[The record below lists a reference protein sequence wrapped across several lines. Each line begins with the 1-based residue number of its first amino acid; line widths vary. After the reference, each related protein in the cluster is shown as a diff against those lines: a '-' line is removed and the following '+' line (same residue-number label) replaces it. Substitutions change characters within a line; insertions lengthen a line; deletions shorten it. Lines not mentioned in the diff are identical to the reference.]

1 MATTAVMFPG
11 QGSQAPGMGA
21 SWKGRPAWSVV
32 ERAEDVLGEP
42 LSPLLLDSPLDHT
55 RDAQL
60 AVVLV
65 SLMAWEE
72 WRADHD
78 RPVAFAGHSLG
89 QVTALLAS
97 GVLTFEHGIALV
109 ARRAEVTQDAV
120 RRRPGRMIA
129 LLGADPTQVD
139 AALVAVSDR
148 CWLANDNAPGQVVLA
163 GTPEGVAAAAEAAKL
178 AGVKK
183 VMPLA
188 VDGAF
193 HTPLMD
199 SARDALAAHLITVP
213 FQAGVAPVVSN
224 GDALPYEDG
233 DGWRYRLADHLVQ
246 PVRWRQSVEQL
257 VAMGADDLAEVGPGT
272 TLAGL
277 AKRTLAAVGAPSER
291 RVASERV

>member
-11 QGSQAPGMGA
+11 QGSQAQGMGA
-21 SWKGRPAWSVV
+21 PWKGHPAWSVV
-32 ERAEDVLGEP
+32 ERAEDVLGES
-42 LSPLLLDSPLDHT
+42 LTPLLLDSPLDHT
-55 RDAQL
+55 REAQL

-89 QVTALLAS
+89 QVTALLAA
-97 GVLTFEHGIALV
+97 GVLTFDDGITLV

-129 LLGADPTQVD
+129 LLGADQAQVD
-139 AALVAVSDR
+139 AALLTVPDR

-163 GTPEGVAAAAEAAKL
+163 GTPEGVAAAGEAAKL

-183 VMPLA
+183 VMPLS

-199 SARDALAAHLITVP
+199 SARDALAAYLVAVP
-213 FQAGVAPVVSN
+213 FTAGIAPVVSN
-224 GDALPYEDG
+224 GDALPYDDG

-246 PVRWRQSVEQL
+246 PVRWRQSVERL
-257 VAMGADDLAEVGPGT
+257 VAMGADDLAEVGAGT
-272 TLAGL
+272 TLSGL
-277 AKRTLAAVGAPSER
+277 AKRTLAAVGASR
-291 RVASERV
+291 